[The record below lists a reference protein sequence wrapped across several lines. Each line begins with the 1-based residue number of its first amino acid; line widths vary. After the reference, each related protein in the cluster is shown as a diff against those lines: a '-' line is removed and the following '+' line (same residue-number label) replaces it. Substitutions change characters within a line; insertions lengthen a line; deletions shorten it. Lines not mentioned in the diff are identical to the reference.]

1 QSTTLPG
8 ASVRWLLRHLLLFR
22 LLRLARIA
30 GAIGFPDHEFIQRL
44 PAFVRDKSDHDR
56 VIDEAKKRSHIRNQ
70 VEWIDHIVETS
81 YNPCEVIIRNLL
93 VFTALVGADQS
104 QHCLEIRPIALEP
117 LPRER
122 RRLFCGFF
130 KERAQTAGTSK
141 AQFCFLQGSG
151 EGLAAQGW
159 FLI

>member
-1 QSTTLPG
+1 LSSGRGGSRCCDQVSGGFGAPPPIFAGPLSSATPSG
-8 ASVRWLLRHLLLFR
+8 ASVRWVLRNLPLFR
-22 LLRLARIA
+22 LLRTAPIA
-30 GAIGFPDHEFIQRL
+30 CAIWFPDHELVARL
-44 PAFVRDKSDHDR
+44 PAFVRDKRDHDR

-122 RRLFCGFF
+122 RR
-130 KERAQTAGTSK
+130 
-141 AQFCFLQGSG
+141 
-151 EGLAAQGW
+151 
-159 FLI
+159 